1 MFTPMK
7 PIEHLLLALGV
18 LAAILSVGMYYHL
31 TLQRQVRT
39 QQAEVETLRT
49 ELSKL
54 MKDPRMPEIER
65 LRASIYAAFRAREQQ
80 AVIQKVRKFTRLD
93 LSLARLTV
101 VCKDGQALLDRLRT
115 ARFEGQEFEAALG
128 PNGEVWVKF
137 E

>member
-1 MFTPMK
+1 MK
-7 PIEHLLLALGV
+7 PIEHLLLAFAV
-18 LAAILSVGMYYHL
+18 FAVITSVGMYYHV
-31 TLQRQVRT
+31 TLQKQVRT

-54 MKDPRMPEIER
+54 MKDPRTPEIEL

-80 AVIQKVRKFTRLD
+80 AVFQKVRKFTRLE
-93 LSLARLTV
+93 LNLARMKV
-101 VCKDGQALLDRLRT
+101 VCKDGQALLERVRT

-128 PNGEVWVKF
+128 PNGEVGVKF